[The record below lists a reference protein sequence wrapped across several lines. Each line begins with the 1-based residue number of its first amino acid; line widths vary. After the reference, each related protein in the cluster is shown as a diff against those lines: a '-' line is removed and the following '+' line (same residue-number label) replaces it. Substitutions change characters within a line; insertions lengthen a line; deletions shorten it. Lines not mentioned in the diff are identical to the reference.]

1 MFDPTF
7 EDTVL
12 CATRSEKRNGF
23 QPWTAESEKQA
34 EEILQKRFG
43 LTLNDTELSDDEVLQ
58 GILDS
63 GENLSEFIDQIG
75 VKFDLAP
82 IDTIEG
88 SMTSIVDVC
97 DASIG
102 CEVGYIQLHML

>member
-1 MFDPTF
+1 MASNH
-7 EDTVL
+7 EL
-12 CATRSEKRNGF
+12 LNLK
-23 QPWTAESEKQA
+23 KQA

-43 LTLNDTELSDDEVLQ
+43 LTLNDTDLSDDEVLQ

-63 GENLSEFIDQIG
+63 GENLSDVIDQIG

-88 SMTSIVDVC
+88 STSIVDVF
-97 DASIG
+97 DASID
-102 CEVGYIQLHML
+102 CEEGYIQLHML

>member
-1 MFDPTF
+1 MASNH
-7 EDTVL
+7 EL
-12 CATRSEKRNGF
+12 LNLK
-23 QPWTAESEKQA
+23 QQA

-63 GENLSEFIDQIG
+63 GENLSDVIDQIG
-75 VKFDLAP
+75 VKFDLSP

-88 SMTSIVDVC
+88 STSIVDVF
-97 DASIG
+97 DASID
-102 CEVGYIQLHML
+102 CDAGYIQLHML

>member
-1 MFDPTF
+1 MASNH
-7 EDTVL
+7 EL
-12 CATRSEKRNGF
+12 LNLK
-23 QPWTAESEKQA
+23 QQA

-63 GENLSEFIDQIG
+63 GENLSEVIDQIG

-88 SMTSIVDVC
+88 STSIVDVF
-97 DASIG
+97 DASID
-102 CEVGYIQLHML
+102 CEAGYIQLHML

>member
-1 MFDPTF
+1 MASNH
-7 EDTVL
+7 EIL
-12 CATRSEKRNGF
+12 NLK
-23 QPWTAESEKQA
+23 QQA

-43 LTLNDTELSDDEVLQ
+43 LSLNDTDLSDDEVLQ

-63 GENLSEFIDQIG
+63 GENLSEVIDQIG

-88 SMTSIVDVC
+88 STSIVDVF
-97 DASIG
+97 DASID
-102 CEVGYIQLHML
+102 CDAGYIQLHML

>member
-1 MFDPTF
+1 MASNH
-7 EDTVL
+7 EL
-12 CATRSEKRNGF
+12 LNLK
-23 QPWTAESEKQA
+23 KQA

-43 LTLNDTELSDDEVLQ
+43 LTVNDTDLSDDEVLQ

-63 GENLSEFIDQIG
+63 GENLSDVIDQIG

-88 SMTSIVDVC
+88 STSIVDVF
-97 DASIG
+97 DASID
-102 CEVGYIQLHML
+102 CEEGYIQLHML

>member
-1 MFDPTF
+1 MASNH
-7 EDTVL
+7 EL
-12 CATRSEKRNGF
+12 LNLK
-23 QPWTAESEKQA
+23 QQA

-43 LTLNDTELSDDEVLQ
+43 LTLNDTDLSDDDVLQ

-63 GENLSEFIDQIG
+63 GENLSDVIDQIG

-88 SMTSIVDVC
+88 STSIVDVF
-97 DASIG
+97 DASIDCDGG
-102 CEVGYIQLHML
+102 CIQLHML

>member
-1 MFDPTF
+1 MASNH
-7 EDTVL
+7 EL
-12 CATRSEKRNGF
+12 LNLK
-23 QPWTAESEKQA
+23 KQA

-43 LTLNDTELSDDEVLQ
+43 LTVNDTDLSDDEVLQ

-88 SMTSIVDVC
+88 STSIVDVF
-97 DASIG
+97 DASID
-102 CEVGYIQLHML
+102 CEEGYIQLHML

>member
-1 MFDPTF
+1 MASNH
-7 EDTVL
+7 EL
-12 CATRSEKRNGF
+12 LNLK
-23 QPWTAESEKQA
+23 KQA

-43 LTLNDTELSDDEVLQ
+43 LTLNDTDLSDDDVLQ

-63 GENLSEFIDQIG
+63 GENLSDVIDQIG

-88 SMTSIVDVC
+88 STSIVDVF
-97 DASIG
+97 DASID
-102 CEVGYIQLHML
+102 CEEGYIQLHML

>member
-1 MFDPTF
+1 MASNH
-7 EDTVL
+7 EIL
-12 CATRSEKRNGF
+12 NLK
-23 QPWTAESEKQA
+23 QQA

-63 GENLSEFIDQIG
+63 GENLSDVIDQIG

-88 SMTSIVDVC
+88 STSIVDVF
-97 DASIG
+97 DASID
-102 CEVGYIQLHML
+102 CDAGYIQLHML

>member
-1 MFDPTF
+1 MYALGAWRK
-7 EDTVL
+7 EMASNHEL
-12 CATRSEKRNGF
+12 LNLK
-23 QPWTAESEKQA
+23 QQA

-63 GENLSEFIDQIG
+63 GENLSDVIDQIG
-75 VKFDLAP
+75 VKFDLSP

-88 SMTSIVDVC
+88 STSIVDVF
-97 DASIG
+97 DASID
-102 CEVGYIQLHML
+102 CDAGYIQLHML

>member
-1 MFDPTF
+1 MASNH
-7 EDTVL
+7 EL
-12 CATRSEKRNGF
+12 LNLK
-23 QPWTAESEKQA
+23 QQA

-63 GENLSEFIDQIG
+63 GENLSDVIDQIG

-88 SMTSIVDVC
+88 STSIVDVF
-97 DASIG
+97 DASID
-102 CEVGYIQLHML
+102 CEAGYIQLHML

>member
-1 MFDPTF
+1 MASNH
-7 EDTVL
+7 EL
-12 CATRSEKRNGF
+12 LNLK
-23 QPWTAESEKQA
+23 QQA

-43 LTLNDTELSDDEVLQ
+43 LALNDTDLSDDEVLQ

-63 GENLSEFIDQIG
+63 GENLSDVIDQIG

-88 SMTSIVDVC
+88 STSIVDVF
-97 DASIG
+97 DASID
-102 CEVGYIQLHML
+102 CDAGYIQLHML

>member
-1 MFDPTF
+1 MASNH
-7 EDTVL
+7 EIL
-12 CATRSEKRNGF
+12 NLK
-23 QPWTAESEKQA
+23 QQA

-63 GENLSEFIDQIG
+63 GENLSEVIDQIG

-88 SMTSIVDVC
+88 STSIVDVF
-97 DASIG
+97 DASID
-102 CEVGYIQLHML
+102 CEEGYIQLHML

>member
-1 MFDPTF
+1 MASNH
-7 EDTVL
+7 EL
-12 CATRSEKRNGF
+12 LNLK
-23 QPWTAESEKQA
+23 QQA

-43 LTLNDTELSDDEVLQ
+43 ISINDTELSDDEVLQ

-63 GENLSEFIDQIG
+63 GENLSDVIDQIG

-88 SMTSIVDVC
+88 SMTSIVDVF
-97 DASIG
+97 DASID
-102 CEVGYIQLHML
+102 CDAGYIQLHML